1 MFSSSIQVIVLV
13 FYRGKSHSLEPD
25 NIAMIM
31 IMIMMFMIMIMLM
44 IMFMI
49 MLMIMFIIMIA
60 IIMIMLMIMLINGLH
75 FRVSLR
81 PQYLPCKGS

>member
-31 IMIMMFMIMIMLM
+31 IMMFMIMIMLM

-49 MLMIMFIIMIA
+49 MLMIMFIIMIV

>member
-31 IMIMMFMIMIMLM
+31 IMMFMVMIMLM